1 MRLIIEDK
9 QTKNIFGWL
18 FSKKPASKEFS
29 KKDTR
34 NGEG

>member
-1 MRLIIEDK
+1 MALQYVLVRFFEK
-9 QTKNIFGWL
+9 R
-18 FSKKPASKEFS
+18 SASKEFS